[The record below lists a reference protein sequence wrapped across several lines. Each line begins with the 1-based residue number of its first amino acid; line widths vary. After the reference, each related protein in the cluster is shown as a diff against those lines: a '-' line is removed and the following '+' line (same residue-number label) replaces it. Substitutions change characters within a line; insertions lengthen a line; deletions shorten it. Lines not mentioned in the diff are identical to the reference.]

1 MVEEGSPALENRDGL
16 EESSVFDVILI
27 FFILSMRQKLHHVKI
42 NGTRNAF
49 ILPNNTSHFEY
60 FGLIFSVHVL
70 APVLGFQIGLDRLL
84 MKRLDAL
91 EHLEVARD
99 HQEDVRA
106 RVTLLIQKLIPLESV
121 SLQVVSKFG
130 QGGTRPGGEE
140 RDGLQEFN
148 PCVMMILDVFEF
160 AFIHLLVYDGEEAV
174 FEALYRGGARFL
186 MDQCEVTKMRPLP
199 QYSHLLEL
207 LRWLG
212 VILVNLL

>member
-1 MVEEGSPALENRDGL
+1 
-16 EESSVFDVILI
+16 
-27 FFILSMRQKLHHVKI
+27 MRQKLHHVKI

-49 ILPNNTSHFEY
+49 ILPYNTSHFEY
-60 FGLIFSVHVL
+60 LGLILGVHVL
-70 APVLGFQIGLDRLL
+70 TPVLGFQIGLDRLL

-106 RVTLLIQKLIPLESV
+106 RVTLLVQKLIPLESV
-121 SLQVVSKFG
+121 SLQVVSEFG
-130 QGGTRPGGEE
+130 QGGTRPGCEE

-160 AFIHLLVYDGEEAV
+160 AFIHLLVDDGEEAV

-186 MDQCEVTKMRPLP
+186 MDQCEVTEMRPLP

-207 LRWLG
+207 LRRLK